1 MTEPSFRDL
10 GNGTVLHEGGNHLK
24 IDAIW
29 AFISVDEKGDEG
41 LCAAPMPGTNMTV
54 PLIAANPE
62 RLKSL
67 IPIAEML
74 ARNTGM
80 TIKLIRLGT
89 REEVRVITPG
99 H

>member
-1 MTEPSFRDL
+1 MTDSTFRDL
-10 GNGTVLHEGGNHLK
+10 GDGRVVHEGGNHLK

-29 AFISVDEKGDEG
+29 AFISVDDDGNEG
-41 LCAAPMPGTNMTV
+41 LCAAPLPGSNMTM
-54 PLIAANPE
+54 PLIAADE
-62 RLKSL
+62 RMLTKL

-74 ARNTGM
+74 ARNTSM

-89 REEVRVITPG
+89 REEIRVIAPG